1 MLRGG
6 LVKRAGSHHDGVCR
20 CPEEPHNETVRF
32 VESAD
37 IASPRF
43 AGDFVTDH
51 TVNRAH
57 EVADHEGP
65 FGAGWREPQIAAV
78 SNSQFLRQNGRLGSF
93 PALDQRADDFWQGPL
108 LGRRASLRRSS
119 GGRYGNRKSPDRPVD
134 VAIASVFAAASTTS
148 PLGIHYYAIAFS
160 GRCACTA
167 QHADCGSPLVSAGHL

>member
-43 AGDFVTDH
+43 AGDFVTDY

-57 EVADHEGP
+57 EVADHIGP
-65 FGAGWREPQIAAV
+65 LGAGWREPQIAAV
-78 SNSQFLRQNGRLGSF
+78 SNSRSPYRCRGRSANGLPIRDWG
-93 PALDQRADDFWQGPL
+93 PA
-108 LGRRASLRRSS
+108 
-119 GGRYGNRKSPDRPVD
+119 
-134 VAIASVFAAASTTS
+134 
-148 PLGIHYYAIAFS
+148 
-160 GRCACTA
+160 
-167 QHADCGSPLVSAGHL
+167 